1 MTKIQKV
8 EISHKTII
16 FTVLFLIFLWFLY
29 YIKDIILAFFVSLL
43 VMAILNPT
51 VTKLTKHKIPRVVS
65 VVLIYFL
72 VFGVFGLLVATLTPV
87 VVDQTASFVSNLPK
101 LVDNIPFLSGFGD
114 QVVNQFITEVVSVPG
129 QLAKVTLSVFSNLI
143 GVFSVLV
150 FSFYLILARSEL
162 EDQIGFFVGAER
174 KERIGKVLNLLEV
187 KLGGWARGELI
198 LMLVIGT
205 VTYIGFRLIGLPYAL
220 PLAILA
226 GFLEIVP
233 TIGPT
238 IAALPPLIIGFVVSP
253 ITGLA
258 TVALAFL
265 VQQTENYLLVPRIMQ
280 SSVGLNPIITLL
292 SLAIG
297 FRLAGVIGAIIS
309 IPLVVAAKVILQD
322 YYHLK

>member
-1 MTKIQKV
+1 
-8 EISHKTII
+8 
-16 FTVLFLIFLWFLY
+16 
-29 YIKDIILAFFVSLL
+29 
-43 VMAILNPT
+43 
-51 VTKLTKHKIPRVVS
+51 
-65 VVLIYFL
+65 
-72 VFGVFGLLVATLTPV
+72 
-87 VVDQTASFVSNLPK
+87 
-101 LVDNIPFLSGFGD
+101 
-114 QVVNQFITEVVSVPG
+114 
-129 QLAKVTLSVFSNLI
+129 
-143 GVFSVLV
+143 
-150 FSFYLILARSEL
+150 
-162 EDQIGFFVGAER
+162 
-174 KERIGKVLNLLEV
+174 
-187 KLGGWARGELI
+187 
-198 LMLVIGT
+198 
-205 VTYIGFRLIGLPYAL
+205 
-220 PLAILA
+220 LAILA